1 MIELL
6 TVFLDKTG
14 KILDL
19 ILLILIVL
27 NILIILFYY
36 FADRDKVVDSFFID
50 IIILTLLRTVIK

>member
-36 FADRDKVVDSFFID
+36 FADRDKVVDTIFID